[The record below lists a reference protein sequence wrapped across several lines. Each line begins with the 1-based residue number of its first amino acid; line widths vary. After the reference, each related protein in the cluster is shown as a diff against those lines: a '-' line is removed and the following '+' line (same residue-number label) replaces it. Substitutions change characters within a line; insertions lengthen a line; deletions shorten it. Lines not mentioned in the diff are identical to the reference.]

1 MRWPFRKRT
10 SYRESIRETGE
21 GFFDASVLLASQV
34 KQGWE
39 NVQNLPNLTT
49 QDDWLIVREVLWYMI
64 SQCDRVVR
72 HEWVVQNA
80 DEVMDGIT
88 YWSLTRFMVAFDFS
102 ASPSNVRQTQ
112 QRQLET
118 WQAEA
123 AAAYREGPDVVPVEQ
138 HHEIIRTASLVPN
151 SPLDRLNRRIEK
163 SLGITLTNQQTGN
176 AGDTGVAGIE
186 SIYDRITEEGISL
199 EDVVVITVGPT
210 GNNMRDLLK
219 ETHLDEVLLGK
230 NAYA

>member
-1 MRWPFRKRT
+1 
-10 SYRESIRETGE
+10 
-21 GFFDASVLLASQV
+21 
-34 KQGWE
+34 
-39 NVQNLPNLTT
+39 
-49 QDDWLIVREVLWYMI
+49 MI